1 MYGKDSLIF
10 PWTRWRVRSRSG
22 AAEAAVAAPGLPPVA
37 GYPVPPRP
45 PALRTCCSRRL
56 TTRPSAPLTLLRPP
70 AHGSRDGRDPP
81 FGSVSPGTW
90 AVKAESHGVLNSVS
104 GHGEPCDLGPAA
116 EPLGARGSSPVE
128 RGWRGL
134 GGRPDVTGTPL
145 GRPPGLGVTVTA
157 AARPLGTGPSRLS
170 SVLVAHFHS
179 LSEAPVPGRSS
190 ASATDDFQTGP
201 SGRDPSQL
209 LDALTGVIATPP
221 PAPHVPL
228 HLTLRSA
235 SAFRPDTL

>member
-10 PWTRWRVRSRSG
+10 PRTRWRVRSGSG

-37 GYPVPPRP
+37 GYPAPPP
-45 PALRTCCSRRL
+45 PPSPPHLL
-56 TTRPSAPLTLLRPP
+56 LPPPDHPPLRPSDSPSSS
-70 AHGSRDGRDPP
+70 GSRDGRDPP

-145 GRPPGLGVTVTA
+145 GRPPGLGVTITA

-190 ASATDDFQTGP
+190 AFCHGRFPDGPFQ
-201 SGRDPSQL
+201 
-209 LDALTGVIATPP
+209 
-221 PAPHVPL
+221 
-228 HLTLRSA
+228 
-235 SAFRPDTL
+235 